1 MVWEAARA
9 VRALP
14 KGWESRRTSKFLQS
28 MHLQLSEQKMEAW
41 KHSQYFF
48 RQPLFLQLQPLLWR
62 AAGPCA
68 SAAAPSSPP
77 CNPQISLMPC
87 TDTWHAIQSRDAT

>member
-1 MVWEAARA
+1 MQSRQ
-9 VRALP
+9 VR
-14 KGWESRRTSKFLQS
+14 RRTSKFLQS

-62 AAGPCA
+62 ALAPA
-68 SAAAPSSPP
+68 IATWLPSSVPPYSEAPSADSQEDFADAA
-77 CNPQISLMPC
+77 NTFQ
-87 TDTWHAIQSRDAT
+87 TDVPRLP

>member
-1 MVWEAARA
+1 MPGAW
-9 VRALP
+9 
-14 KGWESRRTSKFLQS
+14 SREPGRTSKFLQS

-77 CNPQISLMPC
+77 CSPHTSLMPE
-87 TDTWHAIQSRDAT
+87 TDTSHALQGRNATRLSR